1 MDSILKAFADMLGK
15 ISDPLVIVLLLLLA
29 GSEWLRLTQSREHN
43 KDRNEIML
51 PALKEVTAAL
61 REIQK
66 GVTDELG
73 DIKNAI
79 SAITGKVI

>member
-1 MDSILKAFADMLGK
+1 MESILKAFAEMLGK

-61 REIQK
+61 QEIQK
-66 GVTDELG
+66 GVTEELS

-79 SAITGKVI
+79 SAITGKAL

>member
-1 MDSILKAFADMLGK
+1 MDALLNAFAGMLGK
-15 ISDPLVIVLLLLLA
+15 ISDPLVIVLMLLLA

-51 PALKEVTAAL
+51 PALKEVTSAL
-61 REIQK
+61 QNIQR
-66 GVTDELG
+66 GLTEELN

-79 SAITGKVI
+79 SAKTGSPM

>member
-1 MDSILKAFADMLGK
+1 MDSILNAFAGMLGK

-66 GVTDELG
+66 GMTDELG

-79 SAITGKVI
+79 SAMTGRPM

>member
-1 MDSILKAFADMLGK
+1 MESLLNAFAGMLGK

-61 REIQK
+61 QQIQK
-66 GVTDELG
+66 GMTEELG

-79 SAITGKVI
+79 SAITGKAI

>member
-1 MDSILKAFADMLGK
+1 MEPILKAFAEMLGK

-61 REIQK
+61 QEIQK
-66 GVTDELG
+66 GVTDELS

-79 SAITGKVI
+79 SAITGKAI

>member
-1 MDSILKAFADMLGK
+1 MEAILKAFAEMLGK
-15 ISDPLVIVLLLLLA
+15 ISDPLVIVLMLLLA

-61 REIQK
+61 REIQASM
-66 GVTDELG
+66 TEELN

-79 SAITGKVI
+79 SAITGRAL

>member
-1 MDSILKAFADMLGK
+1 MDLILKAFAEMLGK
-15 ISDPLVIVLLLLLA
+15 ISDPLVIVLMLLLA

-43 KDRNEIML
+43 KERNEIML

-61 REIQK
+61 QEIQK
-66 GVTDELG
+66 GMTEELN

-79 SAITGKVI
+79 SAMTGRAM

>member
-1 MDSILKAFADMLGK
+1 MDALLNAFAGMLGK
-15 ISDPLVIVLLLLLA
+15 ISDPLVIVLMLLLA

-51 PALKEVTAAL
+51 PALKEMTAAL
-61 REIQK
+61 QNIQK
-66 GVTDELG
+66 GLTEELN

-79 SAITGKVI
+79 SAMTGRPM